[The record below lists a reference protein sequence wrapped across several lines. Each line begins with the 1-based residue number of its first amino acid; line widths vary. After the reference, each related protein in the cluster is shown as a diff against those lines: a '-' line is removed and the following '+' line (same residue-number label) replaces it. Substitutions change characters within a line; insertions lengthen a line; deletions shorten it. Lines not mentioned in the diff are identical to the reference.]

1 MVARATIADA
11 GAGAALLG
19 AVAPEWLITE
29 ATLAYRMA
37 SAPPRAQ
44 PLHLKL
50 EREGAVIGWGWAML
64 EWVSTSPTDAF
75 AGVAVAPAHRR
86 EGLGSELW
94 SALETHLDAIGA
106 TVVRSPGDDAT
117 ARGFAEPRGF
127 RQTGT
132 HTILSL
138 GLATVEPPGALPP
151 DVSLAPFAAFADDP
165 ERVYAVDF
173 QTTQDEPGDHDF
185 GGMTLEDWVRETY
198 DHPSFDTEL
207 SQVLCVEGEPVGT
220 GLVFADR
227 ATGRAV
233 HGGTGVL
240 AIHRGRGLGL
250 LLKRVV
256 LARAREAGIE
266 RIFTTNDE
274 TNGPMLAINRR
285 VGFAPFATR
294 TAWRRG

>member
-1 MVARATIADA
+1 MIDRATAADA

-19 AVAPEWLITE
+19 SVAPEGVITE

-37 SAPPRAQ
+37 SAPPTAH

-50 EREGAVIGWGWAML
+50 EREGAVVGWGWAML

-75 AGVAVAPAHRR
+75 AGVVVAPEHRR

-94 SALETHLDAIGA
+94 SALESHLDAIGA
-106 TVVRSPGDDAT
+106 TVVRSQGDDET
-117 ARGFAEPRGF
+117 ARGFAESRGF

-138 GLATVEPPGALPP
+138 DLASVEPPASMPP
-151 DVSLAPFAAFADDP
+151 ELSVAPFAAFADDP
-165 ERVYAVDF
+165 EGVYAVDF
-173 QTTQDEPGDHDF
+173 ATMQDEPGDHDF

-207 SQVLCVEGEPVGT
+207 SQVVCVGDEPVGT
-220 GLVFADR
+220 SLIYADR
-227 ATGRAV
+227 STGRAV

-240 AIHRGRGLGL
+240 ASHRGRGLGL

-256 LARAREAGIE
+256 LARAREVGIG
-266 RIFTTNDE
+266 RVFTANDE
-274 TNGPMLAINRR
+274 TNAAMLAINRR
-285 VGFAPFATR
+285 LGFAPFATR